1 MPRNVGAST
10 EKNLKEEKELQKAGS
25 KVVWQA
31 LWFTMTTVNTNNL
44 QANHKTSILKVE
56 ANSVEEEE
64 WDSVDLNLAT
74 GKS

>member
-44 QANHKTSILKVE
+44 QANQKTSILKVE

>member
-1 MPRNVGAST
+1 
-10 EKNLKEEKELQKAGS
+10 
-25 KVVWQA
+25 
-31 LWFTMTTVNTNNL
+31 MTTVNTNNL

-56 ANSVEEEE
+56 TNSVEEEE

>member
-1 MPRNVGAST
+1 
-10 EKNLKEEKELQKAGS
+10 
-25 KVVWQA
+25 
-31 LWFTMTTVNTNNL
+31 MTTVNTNNL